1 MRSSSPQTLL
11 SQRWLFISGE
21 ISSRQLSRD
30 SVVAL
35 NRSLDEVENLLS
47 WNAPGILWHK
57 TAHFGLGITERSPA
71 DSPMIL
77 PETTPPDSTRAYAPD
92 VVERPGSRIKESGDD
107 QALLQRIA
115 SAVEQLRR
123 RQEEFKHLHNVT
135 IAKAEESAER
145 TMQLETEI
153 DQLEADVIDDQSELT
168 YLKLK
173 LRILE
178 LQALPY
184 VPTKE
189 KDSLAE
195 GIQRWKLDWAEVE
208 SRFRTRRRKRD
219 PGKIYALGTGSNIG
233 HIYDTV
239 NYH

>member
-1 MRSSSPQTLL
+1 MVSSSNASALPVMDTVHSPRIMRIPSHRQSHSLQHLSPTSDYLTQSTDTMRSSSPQTLL

-123 RQEEFKHLHNVT
+123 RQEEFKVRC
-135 IAKAEESAER
+135 R
-145 TMQLETEI
+145 TVLVLSQ
-153 DQLEADVIDDQSELT
+153 V
-168 YLKLK
+168 Y
-173 LRILE
+173 
-178 LQALPY
+178 
-184 VPTKE
+184 
-189 KDSLAE
+189 
-195 GIQRWKLDWAEVE
+195 
-208 SRFRTRRRKRD
+208 
-219 PGKIYALGTGSNIG
+219 
-233 HIYDTV
+233 
-239 NYH
+239 